1 MILAYQDA
9 FSEVVDGVT
18 DADFVIDVEVDVKGS
33 SRESW
38 FILLLMLKLMLR
50 EALGKAGLRNN
61 LPLLCHNFEL
71 AFLKLVVIL

>member
-38 FILLLMLKLMLR
+38 FTQQLAIVVPPLGISFSEACCNCLALIL
-50 EALGKAGLRNN
+50 AL
-61 LPLLCHNFEL
+61 
-71 AFLKLVVIL
+71 